1 LGAKYV
7 LDGLRIVLLP
17 VFVTAREENAMGQV
31 KANRKYKDTVFRDLF
46 GSEERKPYALSLY
59 NALNGTSHTDT
70 DDLQITTLDDVLYLG
85 LRNDVSLLVG
95 DSLSLWEQQS
105 TYNPNMPLRGLKYFA
120 RLYAAHEERLELN
133 EYGTA
138 LLRLPTPR
146 FVVVYVGEPE
156 RPAREVLRLSDSFGG
171 PGDVEVTATVV
182 NVLAGENE
190 PLLASCD
197 ALRGYVR
204 LVRCA
209 RSNMA
214 GGMPF
219 DAAVDSAVQ
228 QCIDEGLLV
237 DYLLQRRSAV
247 VDMFMDEYD
256 EEKIA
261 RLFRRDGFREGREEG
276 LREGTIRAIASL
288 VRDGL
293 LAITVAAEHTG
304 VTEDEIRLAIDSN
317 GGDSC

>member
-1 LGAKYV
+1 
-7 LDGLRIVLLP
+7 
-17 VFVTAREENAMGQV
+17 
-31 KANRKYKDTVFRDLF
+31 
-46 GSEERKPYALSLY
+46 
-59 NALNGTSHTDT
+59 
-70 DDLQITTLDDVLYLG
+70 
-85 LRNDVSLLVG
+85 
-95 DSLSLWEQQS
+95 
-105 TYNPNMPLRGLKYFA
+105 
-120 RLYAAHEERLELN
+120 
-133 EYGTA
+133 
-138 LLRLPTPR
+138 
-146 FVVVYVGEPE
+146 
-156 RPAREVLRLSDSFGG
+156 
-171 PGDVEVTATVV
+171 VTATVI
-182 NVLAGENE
+182 NVLARENE

-261 RLFRRDGFREGREEG
+261 RLFRRDGYRDGRLETLVG
-276 LREGTIRAIASL
+276 LA
-288 VRDGL
+288 RDGL
-293 LAITVAAEHTG
+293 LDVAVAAERAG

>member
-1 LGAKYV
+1 
-7 LDGLRIVLLP
+7 
-17 VFVTAREENAMGQV
+17 MGQV

-70 DDLQITTLDDVLYLG
+70 DDLQVTTLDDVLYLG

-146 FVVVYVGEPE
+146 FVVVYVGKDE
-156 RPAREVLRLSDSFGG
+156 RPPKEVLRFSDSYDGA
-171 PGDVEVTATVV
+171 GDIEVKATVI
-182 NVLAGENE
+182 NVLAKENGG
-190 PLLASCD
+190 LLRSCD
-197 ALRGYVR
+197 ALKGYVQ
-204 LVRCA
+204 LVRYV
-209 RSNMA
+209 RKNQSS
-214 GGMPF
+214 GMPF

-261 RLFRRDGFREGREEG
+261 RMLRRDG
-276 LREGTIRAIASL
+276 
-288 VRDGL
+288 
-293 LAITVAAEHTG
+293 
-304 VTEDEIRLAIDSN
+304 
-317 GGDSC
+317 

>member
-1 LGAKYV
+1 
-7 LDGLRIVLLP
+7 
-17 VFVTAREENAMGQV
+17 
-31 KANRKYKDTVFRDLF
+31 
-46 GSEERKPYALSLY
+46 
-59 NALNGTSHTDT
+59 
-70 DDLQITTLDDVLYLG
+70 
-85 LRNDVSLLVG
+85 VG

-133 EYGTA
+133 EYGTS

-156 RPAREVLRLSDSFGG
+156 RPAREILRLSDSFGG
-171 PGDVEVTATVV
+171 PGDVEVTATVI

-214 GGMPF
+214 AGMPF

-237 DYLLQRRSAV
+237 DYFSQRRSAV

-261 RLFRRDGFREGREEG
+261 RLFRRDGYREGREEGLREGLQEG

-293 LAITVAAEHTG
+293 LDVAVAAERAG

>member
-1 LGAKYV
+1 
-7 LDGLRIVLLP
+7 
-17 VFVTAREENAMGQV
+17 
-31 KANRKYKDTVFRDLF
+31 
-46 GSEERKPYALSLY
+46 
-59 NALNGTSHTDT
+59 
-70 DDLQITTLDDVLYLG
+70 
-85 LRNDVSLLVG
+85 VG

-120 RLYAAHEERLELN
+120 RLYAAHTEKHELN

-146 FVVVYVGEPE
+146 FVVVYVGKDE
-156 RPAREVLRLSDSFGG
+156 RPPREVLRFSDSYDGA
-171 PGDVEVTATVV
+171 GDIEVKATVI
-182 NVLAGENE
+182 NVLAKENDG
-190 PLLASCD
+190 LLRSCD
-197 ALRGYVR
+197 ALKGYVQ
-204 LVRCA
+204 LVRYV
-209 RSNMA
+209 RKNQSS
-214 GGMPF
+214 GMPF

-237 DYLLQRRSAV
+237 DYLLQRRSTV

-261 RLFRRDGFREGREEG
+261 KLFRRDGFREGREEGLREG

-293 LAITVAAEHTG
+293 LDVAVAAERAG
-304 VTEDEIRLAIDSN
+304 VTEDEIRRAIEAR
-317 GGDSC
+317 G

>member
-1 LGAKYV
+1 MY
-7 LDGLRIVLLP
+7 
-17 VFVTAREENAMGQV
+17 
-31 KANRKYKDTVFRDLF
+31 KAL
-46 GSEERKPYALSLY
+46 
-59 NALNGTSHTDT
+59 
-70 DDLQITTLDDVLYLG
+70 
-85 LRNDVSLLVG
+85 
-95 DSLSLWEQQS
+95 
-105 TYNPNMPLRGLKYFA
+105 
-120 RLYAAHEERLELN
+120 
-133 EYGTA
+133 TA
-138 LLRLPTPR
+138 LILSVSFPVLAETAVSHIVVNQRWPWSEKVDVD
-146 FVVVYVGEPE
+146 FVLSGE
-156 RPAREVLRLSDSFGG
+156 AS
-171 PGDVEVTATVV
+171 DVEVTATVI

-276 LREGTIRAIASL
+276 LREGLREGTIRAIASL

-293 LAITVAAEHTG
+293 LDVAVAAERAG
-304 VTEDEIRLAIDSN
+304 VTEDEIYRAIEAR
-317 GGDSC
+317 G